1 MVRLVARLLDES
13 RLTPRTGLADQIL
26 PADAFVNTVGV
37 LYKVEE
43 VEPPS
48 RGNECGHENVTGQIG
63 RRGDAQLLHRRL
75 YARCGML

>member
-1 MVRLVARLLDES
+1 MVRLVARLLDKS
-13 RLTPRTGLADQIL
+13 RLMPRTGLGLQIGPSRL
-26 PADAFVNTVGV
+26 FVNTVGV

-43 VEPPS
+43 VEATS
-48 RGNECGHENVTGQIG
+48 RSNECGHENVTGQIG